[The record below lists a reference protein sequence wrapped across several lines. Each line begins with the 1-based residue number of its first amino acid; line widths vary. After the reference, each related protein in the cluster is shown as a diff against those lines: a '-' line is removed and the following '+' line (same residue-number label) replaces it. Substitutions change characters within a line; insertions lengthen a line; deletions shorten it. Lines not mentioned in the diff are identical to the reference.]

1 MENVKDKFES
11 CPGYPQQFRV
21 HFEHQGCDIF
31 VDLDEPV
38 QLMDRSSNIL
48 NVIADEKADEADK
61 IASIRSDFK
70 MTLGE

>member
-31 VDLDEPV
+31 VDLDELV

>member
-1 MENVKDKFES
+1 M
-11 CPGYPQQFRV
+11 

-61 IASIRSDFK
+61 IASIISDFK
-70 MTLGE
+70 MRLCE

>member
-61 IASIRSDFK
+61 TASIISDFK
-70 MTLGE
+70 MTLCE

>member
-21 HFEHQGCDIF
+21 HFEQQGCDIF

-61 IASIRSDFK
+61 IASITSDFK
-70 MTLGE
+70 MTLCE

>member
-1 MENVKDKFES
+1 M
-11 CPGYPQQFRV
+11 

-31 VDLDEPV
+31 VDLDELV

>member
-61 IASIRSDFK
+61 IASICDFK
-70 MTLGE
+70 MTLCE

>member
-21 HFEHQGCDIF
+21 HFELQGCDIF

-61 IASIRSDFK
+61 IASIISDFK
-70 MTLGE
+70 MTLCE